1 MKIAVI
7 GTGAMGSIYAAR
19 FSRAGHEVVA
29 IDIWQDH
36 VNYINR
42 NGLFI
47 DGPDGQI
54 IAKNIKASTKF
65 SDLKGC
71 HFYIIATKAM
81 KLEESIKSLKDWIN
95 LNSPIITI
103 QNGLGA
109 GDIILRHMP
118 ENNIILGVAEG
129 FGASLQKP
137 GHVMHTANKQI
148 RLGSISKIS
157 REKELQNIFDAWR
170 SAGLKTEIYKNIEQ
184 LIWEKLLCNVTLSGP
199 CSIFGCNVN
208 ELFNNEEY
216 WNFALNCMQEAYSVG
231 LSMGVPFSFEDPVA
245 YVSDFAIRV
254 GSAKPSM
261 LQDYENKKK
270 TEIDFIN
277 GAIPP
282 LGAKSKIPT
291 PFNDHVCKIIREAER
306 EIKS

>member
-129 FGASLQKP
+129 FGASLQRP
-137 GHVMHTANKQI
+137 GHVTHTANKQI

-157 REKELQNIFDAWR
+157 SEKELQNIVDAWR
-170 SAGLKTEIYKNIEQ
+170 SGGLKTEIYKNIEQ

-208 ELFNNEEY
+208 ELFNNQEY

-231 LSMGVPFSFEDPVA
+231 LSIGVPFSFEDPVA
-245 YVSDFAIRV
+245 YVSDFAKRV

-291 PFNDHVCKIIREAER
+291 PFNDHVCRIIREAER

>member
-19 FSRAGHEVVA
+19 FSKAGHEVVA

-129 FGASLQKP
+129 FGASLQRP
-137 GHVMHTANKQI
+137 GHVTHTANKQI

-157 REKELQNIFDAWR
+157 SEKELQNIVDTWR
-170 SAGLKTEIYKNIEQ
+170 SGGLKTEIYKNIEQ

-208 ELFNNEEY
+208 ELFNNQEY

-231 LSMGVPFSFEDPVA
+231 LSMGIPFSFEDPVA

-282 LGAKSKIPT
+282 LGVKSKIPT
-291 PFNDHVCKIIREAER
+291 PFNDHVCRIIREAER

>member
-65 SDLKGC
+65 SDLKEC
-71 HFYIIATKAM
+71 HFYIVATKAM
-81 KLEESIKSLKDWIN
+81 NLEESIKNLKDWIN

-129 FGASLQKP
+129 FGASLQRP
-137 GHVMHTANKQI
+137 GHVTHTANKQI

-157 REKELQNIFDAWR
+157 SEKELQNIVDTWR
-170 SAGLKTEIYKNIEQ
+170 SGGLKTEIYKNIEQ

-208 ELFNNEEY
+208 ELFNNQEY

-245 YVSDFAIRV
+245 YVSDFAKRV

-291 PFNDHVCKIIREAER
+291 PFNDHVCRIIREAER

>member
-7 GTGAMGSIYAAR
+7 GTGAMGSSYAAR

-129 FGASLQKP
+129 FGASLQRP
-137 GHVMHTANKQI
+137 GHVTHTANKQI

-157 REKELQNIFDAWR
+157 SEKELQNIVDTWR
-170 SAGLKTEIYKNIEQ
+170 SGGLKTEIYENIEQ

-208 ELFNNEEY
+208 ELFNNQEY

-231 LSMGVPFSFEDPVA
+231 LSMGIPFSFEDPVA

-282 LGAKSKIPT
+282 LAAKSKIPT
-291 PFNDHVCKIIREAER
+291 PFNDHVCRIIYDAER
-306 EIKS
+306 QVKP